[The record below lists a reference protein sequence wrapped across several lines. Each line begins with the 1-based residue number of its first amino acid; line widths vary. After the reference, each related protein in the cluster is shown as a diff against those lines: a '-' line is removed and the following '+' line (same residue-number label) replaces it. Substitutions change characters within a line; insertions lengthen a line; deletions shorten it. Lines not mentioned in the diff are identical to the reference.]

1 MNRKAS
7 VGVLCLIPGVGE
19 TLRVNGRAAIIRDEA
34 WLTPMGA
41 QGRLPLVPIAVE
53 VEECYL
59 QCAKA
64 LIRSKLWEPHERPN
78 PPSLPSAAEMFADQ
92 VQMPEFDVAAMQ
104 TLLDGAY
111 RDRLY

>member
-1 MNRKAS
+1 MQPWDSVRGRVALKSPGRNGDAHGNRRW
-7 VGVLCLIPGVGE
+7 LTIPGGE
-19 TLRVNGRAAIIRDEA
+19 RRQT
-34 WLTPMGA
+34 W
-41 QGRLPLVPIAVE
+41 PLVPIAVE